1 MAPRSAPASSSS
13 TWSPSAPE
21 PDQRS
26 AGSGAPRC
34 ARSRTR
40 PASSQSRPPQ
50 CPGMTDGRPIT
61 TVHRIRDA
69 VNRHDLEAVMA
80 CYAPGVRGEEPTLLH
95 RDFEGSDQ
103 LRASWEQILAGIPD
117 LRMELVDAVEA
128 GDTVWAE
135 WRWEGSRADGSQI
148 LR

>member
-1 MAPRSAPASSSS
+1 
-13 TWSPSAPE
+13 
-21 PDQRS
+21 
-26 AGSGAPRC
+26 
-34 ARSRTR
+34 
-40 PASSQSRPPQ
+40 
-50 CPGMTDGRPIT
+50 MTDGRPIT

-148 LR
+148 LRHGVIIYEIRDECVVRLRRFMGPMLSPPALR